1 MGIPSYFSQIVK
13 RHGYILKEMSYLS
26 HVNNLYMDCNSLI
39 YDAVKNNPT
48 YDKGKA
54 QEYEKEI
61 IMMVCRKVDYYVEL
75 LKPMN
80 RVYIAFDGVAP
91 VAKLSQQRDRR
102 YKSWYTTQIQRD
114 IEGKGYKETW
124 NTSSITPGTNFMKKL
139 NEDVANYFAHKMDSI
154 STSSS
159 TSTSSYRL
167 EYIVSGS
174 SESGEGEHK
183 IFEYMRQNPE
193 YHNSPDT
200 ITLVYGLDADLIM
213 LTLNHLHIT
222 KNLYLFRETP
232 EFIKSIDSSLDANKD
247 YLLDIPEL
255 AKGIIKYI
263 HNYDASSEGH
273 IESKDCNGG
282 AVITRDVRGA
292 RELNKFKDIN
302 EIKETKGTKNITEK
316 TKIDSSK
323 CEINRITDY
332 IFMCFLLGN
341 DFMPHFPA
349 LNIRTVGIDV
359 LLNIYRETLGKTDT
373 YLTDGKKILWKNF
386 GEFIK
391 HIAEPEDTLLMDEHK
406 KRDKFA
412 RRFGDNGGGNGR
424 AGGGG
429 GGGGGGGYNNMR
441 DNRSERNSFNHGIN
455 KNQYNSKSVT
465 KNDKNILNETD
476 SVLGEGANIQQ
487 MDDLLMLPMKERSIE
502 KYINPYM
509 KDWEYRYYK
518 ALFDIEITDERI
530 RQICVNY
537 LEGLEWTFS
546 YYIDGCKDW
555 RWCYNYHYAPLFKDL
570 VKYIPQMDTQFLKH
584 KEKQT
589 IEDLVQLC
597 YVLPRHNLN
606 LLPMNVNIV
615 LMQKL
620 GHLYGEDYEF
630 KWAYCRYFWE
640 SHADLPRLHIE
651 TLEDIV
657 SAAKNK
663 TSFAT
668 SNPIPIPKSPLLE
681 RGLSL
686 SVSSMEIKNMKI

>member
-48 YDKGKA
+48 YDKGRAK
-54 QEYEKEI
+54 EYEKEI
-61 IMMVCRKVDYYVEL
+61 IAMVCRKVDYYVEL

-124 NTSSITPGTNFMKKL
+124 NTSAITPGTNFMKKL
-139 NEDVANYFAHKMDSI
+139 NEDVANYFEDKMLSN

-159 TSTSSYRL
+159 SSSIL

-183 IFEYMRQNPE
+183 IFEYMRLNPE

-232 EFIKSIDSSLDANKD
+232 EFIKSVDASLDANKD

-255 AKGIIKYI
+255 AEGIIKYI

-273 IESKDCNGG
+273 GDSAK
-282 AVITRDVRGA
+282 ITRDVRGG
-292 RELNKFKDIN
+292 RELSKFKDN
-302 EIKETKGTKNITEK
+302 KETKNTT
-316 TKIDSSK
+316 DSSK

-359 LLNIYRETLGKTDT
+359 LLNIYRETLGKTDM
-373 YLTDGKKILWKNF
+373 YLTDGKKIIWKNF
-386 GEFIK
+386 GEFINN
-391 HIAEPEDTLLMDEHK
+391 IACQEDTLLMEEHK

-412 RRFGDNGGGNGR
+412 RRFGD
-424 AGGGG
+424 GGGG
-429 GGGGGGGYNNMR
+429 GGFGRAGGIDTRNMR
-441 DNRSERNSFNHGIN
+441 DNRSERNVFNRGIN
-455 KNQYNSKSVT
+455 QIQSQTQSHSQLQTQNKNNT
-465 KNDKNILNETD
+465 KILSDTED
-476 SVLGEGANIQQ
+476 VLGSGADIQQ
-487 MDDLLMLPMKERSIE
+487 MDDLLMLPMKERSVE
-502 KYINPYM
+502 KYINPYV

-518 ALFDIEITDERI
+518 ALFDIEITDERKK
-530 RQICVNY
+530 QICVNY

-606 LLPMNVNIV
+606 LLPMEVNIV
-615 LMQKL
+615 LLQRL
-620 GHLYGEDYEF
+620 GNLYGEDYEF

-640 SHADLPRLHIE
+640 SHAELPRLHIE
-651 TLEDIV
+651 TLENIV
-657 SAAKNK
+657 HEAKNK
-663 TSFAT
+663 TTFAT
-668 SNPIPIPKSPLLE
+668 SKPIPIPKSPLLE